1 MADRRSPLCRSRLAP
16 SRLAPSRLAPSRLAS
31 SWLARCRLA
40 LVLAATAASVAGCVG
55 MPNSGSPG
63 TVGATPQNTSQD
75 SDFIGAIPAGPQ
87 KGWTPTE
94 IVQGFLNASISYPS
108 YQDIAREY
116 LASAPGQ
123 SPWSPGWSVKVVEQ
137 VKVPP
142 DAEYSPGGRTATVD
156 VTGVVRAS
164 FNGSGQYVGAQ
175 GSRTGGQPDGSG
187 TQLADQTFTLAKV
200 NKEWRITNAPD
211 NFRMLTQPDFAK
223 VYRAQDLYFFD
234 PTGQVLVPD
243 SVFVPTGTSPSSLVS
258 NLVNALLKDPQAQ
271 WLVPQDG
278 SSPPA
283 VTAFPPHSK
292 VLGVTV
298 DGTTATVNLGG
309 PAASATPQV
318 RQQMATQL
326 VWTLAGQTGPVG
338 NPQNIQNP
346 PIIQAVLLEING
358 KPWSPSAAACPSTGG
373 SSQSPAQKLLM
384 YGCRNPYP
392 AATSS
397 AFFYTA
403 NGQAWTRCASQS
415 QVISASVGVI
425 QPVFGKTGTASLN
438 PACPG
443 SSVQASANPVPPSQ
457 THQGPRLTM
466 VAVAPDG
473 KYLAGYSPQA
483 NSLVVWASNQAKP
496 TSTISLSGVTSI
508 GWDRRDYLWVAQGN
522 ATAVVVPTG
531 SSKPSAQPT
540 NNFPGKILGFGIAPD
555 GVRVAAIVQT
565 GSGPEVELAAIDSG
579 SPTAGQ
585 LSAPFDR
592 MSIGQ
597 PVQLGP
603 NVTNPV
609 ALTWYDAD
617 NLLVLDGTGSQ
628 TSLWEVPVDGQPATK
643 LPGVLPGAIS
653 ITANTAQKVL
663 VAGFTG
669 NRIEVSPA
677 PAGPWQLI
685 GGGGQNP
692 AFQAPLPYSAQS

>member
-1 MADRRSPLCRSRLAP
+1 MADRLARSRLTR
-16 SRLAPSRLAPSRLAS
+16 SWLTR

-40 LVLAATAASVAGCVG
+40 LVLAAVAASVAGCVG

-63 TVGATPQNTSQD
+63 TVGATPANTSQD

-94 IVQGFLNASISYPS
+94 IVQGFLNASISYPV

-116 LASAPGQ
+116 LAIAPHEP
-123 SPWSPGWSVKVVEQ
+123 PWNPGWSVKVVQQ
-137 VKVPP
+137 VSVPP
-142 DAEYSPGGRTATVD
+142 DADYSQDGRTATVD
-156 VTGVVRAS
+156 VTGVVQAS

-175 GSRTGGQPDGSG
+175 GGRSGGQSGSSG
-187 TQLADQTFTLAKV
+187 TQRADQMFTLAKV
-200 NKEWRITNAPD
+200 NGEWRITDAPD
-211 NFRMLTQPDFAK
+211 SFRMLTQPDFAK

-243 SVFVPTGTSPSSLVS
+243 SVFVPSGTSPSSLVS
-258 NLVNALLKDPQAQ
+258 NLVNALLKNPQAQ
-271 WLVPQDG
+271 WLMTQDS

-283 VTAFPPHSK
+283 VTAFPLGSK

-309 PAASATPQV
+309 TAVSATQQV

-326 VWTLAGQTGPVG
+326 VWTLAGQAGLAGSPP
-338 NPQNIQNP
+338 NAQNP
-346 PIIQAVLLEING
+346 PSIQAVLLEING
-358 KPWSPSAAACPSTGG
+358 KPWLPSAAACPGTSAPG
-373 SSQSPAQKLLM
+373 QSPAQKLLM
-384 YGCRNPYP
+384 YECRNPYP

-397 AFFYTA
+397 AFFYTV

-415 QVISASVGVI
+415 QVISASVGAI
-425 QPVFGKTGTASLN
+425 QPVFGKTGTAALN

-457 THQGPRLTM
+457 THQGPPLTM
-466 VAVAPDG
+466 VAVSPDG
-473 KYLAGYSPQA
+473 KYLAGYSPPG
-483 NSLVVWASNQAKP
+483 NSLMVWAANQAKP
-496 TSTISLSGVTSI
+496 ASTIPLSGVTSI

-522 ATAVVVPTG
+522 ATTVVTPTG
-531 SSKPSAQPT
+531 GSKPSAEIG
-540 NNFPGKILGFGIAPD
+540 NNFPGKIFGLGVAPD
-555 GVRVAAIVQT
+555 GVRVAAIVQA
-565 GSGPEVELAAIDSG
+565 GSGPEVELAAIDNSSPPSG
-579 SPTAGQ
+579 K
-585 LSAPFDR
+585 LSAPLER

-597 PVQLGP
+597 PVQLAP
-603 NVTNPV
+603 NVANPV
-609 ALTWYDAD
+609 ALTWYNAD

-653 ITANTAQKVL
+653 ISANTAQNVL
-663 VAGFTG
+663 VAGLTD
-669 NRIEVSPA
+669 NRMEVSPA
-677 PAGPWQLI
+677 PAGPWQLL